1 MEVSYKNRKVQK
13 IFASPRSLEKE
24 YGSKLARKIQERLDA
39 IIDAPHLGNVP
50 KGAPVYCHQ
59 LKWNRDEQ
67 FAVWVDER
75 YRLVFEVDHDMIPRM
90 GDGGIDLK
98 AVTAVVVIEVVDYH
112 RRKRKR

>member
-39 IIDAPHLGNVP
+39 IIDAPCLDDVP
-50 KGAPVYCHQ
+50 KVAPVLCHQ

-67 FAVWVDER
+67 FAVSVDKR
-75 YRLVFEVDHDMIPRM
+75 YRLIFEVYHDPIPRM
-90 GDGGIDLK
+90 SDGGIDLK
-98 AVTAVVVIEVVDYH
+98 AVTAVVVTEVVDYH
-112 RRKRKR
+112 RGRRKR